1 MPLSEF
7 IDLLLDIQE
16 RLQGEDP
23 EVRLALQPSW
33 PFEYSI
39 RSVTCLGGPEDPE
52 DLEGEDA
59 PVVYLSEG
67 VQLGY
72 LPGAAKDAVW

>member
-1 MPLSEF
+1 MRLSE
-7 IDLLLDIQE
+7 LLE
-16 RLQGEDP
+16 TLQMIADDYPDEDP
-23 EVRLALQPSW
+23 EVRLAMQPRW
-33 PFEYSI
+33 AFEYSI
-39 RSVTCLGGPEDPE
+39 HSVAPVLF
-52 DLEGEDA
+52 EGDRGEET

>member
-1 MPLSEF
+1 MRLSE
-7 IDLLLDIQE
+7 LLE
-16 RLQGEDP
+16 TLQSIADEYPDEDP
-23 EVRLALQPSW
+23 EVRLAMQPQW
-33 PFEYSI
+33 AFEYSI
-39 RSVTCLGGPEDPE
+39 HSVTPVSLEDRQ
-52 DLEGEDA
+52 GEEF

>member
-1 MPLSEF
+1 MRLSEL
-7 IDLLLDIQE
+7 IETLQLIAR
-16 RLQGEDP
+16 RLPDEDP
-23 EVRLALQPSW
+23 EVRLAMQPQW
-33 PFEYSI
+33 AFEYSI
-39 RSVTCLGGPEDPE
+39 HSVTPVSLEEDRQ
-52 DLEGEDA
+52 GEEV

>member
-1 MPLSEF
+1 MRLSEL
-7 IDLLLDIQE
+7 IALLQDIQ
-16 RLQGEDP
+16 GSFPDGDP
-23 EVRLALQPSW
+23 EVRLAMQPSW

-39 RSVTCLGGPEDPE
+39 HSVTCLGGPEDPE
-52 DLEGEDA
+52 DPEGEDA
-59 PVVYLSEG
+59 PVVYISEG

>member
-1 MPLSEF
+1 MRLSEL
-7 IDLLLDIQE
+7 IALLQDIQDAYPD
-16 RLQGEDP
+16 RDP
-23 EVRLALQPSW
+23 EVRLAMQPQW

-39 RSVTCLGGPEDPE
+39 RSVTCFEDSEGEEAP
-52 DLEGEDA
+52 EGEDA

>member
-1 MPLSEF
+1 MRLSEL
-7 IDLLLDIQE
+7 IEQLVDIQD

-23 EVRLALQPSW
+23 EVRLAMQPQW
-33 PFEYSI
+33 AFEYSI
-39 RSVTCLGGPEDPE
+39 CSVTCLEDS
-52 DLEGEDA
+52 EGEEA

-72 LPGAAKDAVW
+72 LPGAAQDVAW

>member
-1 MPLSEF
+1 MLLSEL
-7 IDLLLDIQE
+7 IEQLMDIHSTHP
-16 RLQGEDP
+16 DA
-23 EVRLALQPSW
+23 EVRLAVQPSW

-39 RSVTCLGGPEDPE
+39 HSVAPVSLED
-52 DLEGEDA
+52 DQGEEV

>member
-1 MPLSEF
+1 MRISEL
-7 IDLLLDIQE
+7 IEELEAIQDAYPDK
-16 RLQGEDP
+16 DP
-23 EVRLALQPSW
+23 EVRLAIQPQW
-33 PFEYSI
+33 AFEYSI
-39 RSVTCLGGPEDPE
+39 HSISCLE

-72 LPGAAKDAVW
+72 LPGAVQDVAW